1 MLLLTLFSLF
11 IYGTFFMLSYLV
23 TPEKTIKNFAGQD
36 GLAFGIL
43 SFVVESVIT
52 HYVLIFVVILPAMHG
67 QRRRRSAL
75 VITAILFIV
84 KFSVNYGT
92 YLYES
97 SSGNTA
103 AARLSENSLRWIL
116 LISYVFTLVSSLSVA
131 LLVEWVN
138 KSKER
143 IMLQKQKTEAELIA
157 LKHQINPHFLFN
169 SLSFIYGKVIKSDI
183 ETADSVL
190 MLANIMR
197 YALGTSES
205 TDGKVNIMD
214 ELEHLKNVIEI
225 NQRRHNHGL
234 NIRYEEQIDD
244 QSISILP
251 LVLIT
256 LVENAFKHGDLH
268 DPGHPLLIRISTGVN
283 ELTFYI
289 ENKKGRGLK
298 ELSNGV
304 GLQNIRQQLM
314 LTYGSRSAFV
324 IKDSEGIFSV
334 TLHITFAV

>member
-1 MLLLTLFSLF
+1 M
-11 IYGTFFMLSYLV
+11 
-23 TPEKTIKNFAGQD
+23 KNFAGQG
-36 GLAFGIL
+36 GLALSIL
-43 SFVVESVIT
+43 SFVTESVIT
-52 HYVLIFVVILPAMHG
+52 HYVLIFVVILPTMHG
-67 QRRRRSAL
+67 QRRRRNA
-75 VITAILFIV
+75 LFITLALFLV
-84 KFSVNYGT
+84 KFAVNYGT
-92 YLYES
+92 YLYDNNRDTVKLSES
-97 SSGNTA
+97 SLG
-103 AARLSENSLRWIL
+103 WIL
-116 LISYVFTLVSSLSVA
+116 VISYVFTLVSSLSVA

-143 IMLQKQKTEAELIA
+143 ILLEKQKTEAELSA

-169 SLSFIYGKVIKSDI
+169 SLSFIYGKVIKTDR

-205 TDGKVNIMD
+205 VDGKVNIMD
-214 ELEHLKNVIEI
+214 ELEHMKNVVEI
-225 NQRRHNHGL
+225 NQRRHSHDL

-268 DPGHPLLIRISTGVN
+268 DPDHPLLISVSTRVN
-283 ELTFYI
+283 ELTFDI
-289 ENKKGRGLK
+289 ENKKGKGIK

-304 GLQNIRQQLM
+304 GLQNIQQQLK
-314 LTYGSRSAFV
+314 LTYGSRCSFV
-324 IKDSEGIFSV
+324 VKETDEFFRV
-334 TLHITFAV
+334 TLKITFAV